1 MCCAVFEHLLLINEV
16 DDDITFYVKYTT
28 CSRLSFFSLPQ
39 CHSAVKVSLFFL
51 RTKSWTAEWCM
62 PETAKALWEKSLN
75 LKQIMLHFGKSP
87 QKNKDDNSYK
97 IPGSKCL
104 LICKCFFL
112 KIEGKK
118 IQQYLSSSIY
128 IFQYL
133 CLR

>member
-1 MCCAVFEHLLLINEV
+1 
-16 DDDITFYVKYTT
+16 
-28 CSRLSFFSLPQ
+28 
-39 CHSAVKVSLFFL
+39 
-51 RTKSWTAEWCM
+51 M

-133 CLR
+133 RLR